1 VSEVLS
7 AGHEAEPAAPRLPST
22 VHDTIYSRKFW
33 LVFGATFAANTAM
46 SVLVLFPLFIVRL
59 HGSAA
64 TIGAVIGTSSLFAL
78 LTRPAAS
85 AAIATRGRRW
95 TALWFLVMNAF
106 AMALYIPLRSISTIY
121 AVTALNG
128 FANGTA
134 RVALFAMI
142 YEILPKGR
150 QGEAMATFSLSGQM
164 PALFAPLLGEVIL
177 KRWGFGAFFCSSAA
191 LFMLGAAMVAMMP
204 DDRAPRR
211 HAAARRTAAPQLEA
225 SYRALLFDPALLTFW
240 IVTLLFGMAI
250 TSRVSF
256 IAPFAYAQGVRNVG
270 SYFTIYAVFAVIVR
284 ASGRAMDRVG
294 VERTLAPSLALL
306 GIGLALL
313 SLTGHAGILYLAAAL
328 GGLGHGF
335 AYPALS
341 ALVIKQTQAGAM
353 GRASTIY
360 TSVWDLSSMAG
371 PYLFGMTAHYFGY
384 GPMFILAG
392 GLSLAAA
399 IYFVAAQPRVL
410 RWHIG

>member
-1 VSEVLS
+1 MSEARS
-7 AGHEAEPAAPRLPST
+7 AEHETAPVAPRHANA
-22 VHDTIYSRKFW
+22 VHDSIYSRNFW
-33 LVFGATFAANTAM
+33 LVFGATFAANAAL

-64 TIGAVIGTSSLFAL
+64 TIGAVIGTSSLAAL

-85 AAIATRGRRW
+85 AAIATCGRRW
-95 TALWFLVMNAF
+95 TALWFLVVNAI
-106 AMALYIPLRSISTIY
+106 AMALYIPLNSIWTIY
-121 AVTALNG
+121 AVTAFNG

-142 YEILPKGR
+142 YEILPEGR

-164 PALFAPLLGEVIL
+164 PALFAPLLGEAIL
-177 KRWGFGAFFCSSAA
+177 KRWGFSAYFCSSAA
-191 LFMLGAAMVAMMP
+191 LFMVGAAMVAMMP
-204 DDRAPRR
+204 DDRARPRQ
-211 HAAARRTAAPQLEA
+211 AAAPRTTAPQLES
-225 SYRALLFDPALLTFW
+225 SYRALLFDPTLLTFW

-270 SYFTIYAVFAVIVR
+270 WYFMIYAVFAVIVR
-284 ASGRAMDRVG
+284 ASGRTMDRVG

-306 GIGLALL
+306 GIGLGLL
-313 SLTGHAGILYLAAAL
+313 ALTGHSGILYLAAAL

-335 AYPALS
+335 AYPAVS
-341 ALVIKQTQAGAM
+341 ALVIKQTQARAM

-371 PYLFGMTAHYFGY
+371 PYLFGVTAHYLGY
-384 GPMFILAG
+384 GPMFIMAG

-399 IYFVAAQPRVL
+399 IYFTAAEPRVL
-410 RWHIG
+410 GRKIA

>member
-1 VSEVLS
+1 VSEALS
-7 AGHEAEPAAPRLPST
+7 AEHEAEPAAPRHAST
-22 VHDTIYSRKFW
+22 VHGTIYGRNFW
-33 LVFGATFAANTAM
+33 LVFGATFALNTAF
-46 SVLVLFPLFIVRL
+46 SVLVMFPLFIVRL
-59 HGSAA
+59 HGNAA
-64 TIGAVIGTSSLFAL
+64 TIGAVIGTSSLAAL

-95 TALWFLVMNAF
+95 TALWFLVLTAF
-106 AMALYIPLRSISTIY
+106 AMVFYIPLHSISGVY

-134 RVALFAMI
+134 RVALFAMV
-142 YEILPKGR
+142 YEILPEGR

-164 PALFAPLLGEVIL
+164 PALFAPLLGEAIL

-191 LFMLGAAMVAMMP
+191 LLMLGAAMVAMMP
-204 DDRAPRR
+204 DDRAGWRQPS
-211 HAAARRTAAPQLEA
+211 ARRTAAPQLEA
-225 SYRALLFDPALLTFW
+225 SYRALLFDPALMTFW

-250 TSRVSF
+250 TSRFSF

-270 SYFTIYAVFAVIVR
+270 WYFTLYSVFAVIVR
-284 ASGRAMDRVG
+284 ASGRTMDRVG
-294 VERTLAPSLALL
+294 IERTLAPSLALL
-306 GIGLALL
+306 GIGLGLL

-335 AYPALS
+335 AYPAVT

-371 PYLFGMTAHYFGY
+371 PYLFGVTAHYLGY
-384 GPMFILAG
+384 GPMFIMAG

-399 IYFVAAQPRVL
+399 IYFVTAEPLAR
-410 RWHIG
+410 RRIA